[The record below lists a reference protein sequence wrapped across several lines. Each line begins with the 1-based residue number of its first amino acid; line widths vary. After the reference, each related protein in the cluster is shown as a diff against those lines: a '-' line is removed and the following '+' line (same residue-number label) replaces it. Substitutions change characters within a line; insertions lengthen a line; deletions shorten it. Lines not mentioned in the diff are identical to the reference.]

1 MSSPHRS
8 YLLSYLLS
16 AACLLSGA
24 GLAAGASA
32 GAAAGAGPQ
41 GGGPPGGARAPEQKL
56 DPLLR
61 RLATGVPRTRG
72 LFTDRLPARSHAA
85 LATLPPFVRAARDQ
99 ADPILFVNARVGAGA
114 GLEAI
119 VAAGAQLRGRAGDI
133 VSLAVPLSALDAV
146 AARPEVRWLRAGRI
160 YRLQN
165 DITTGDVHT
174 QARLQNSTYAAT
186 GAGVIV
192 AVVDTGIDY
201 TNLDMRHLDG
211 TTRVLGIWDQ
221 TITDAAHPPPPGF
234 AFGAWYTQADINGVL
249 ALGTELL
256 THDGH
261 GHGTHVAGTAAGN
274 GNDTGNGI
282 PAGTFAGMAPEA
294 DLLVVRVFDNGGN
307 WCDDCDLVA
316 AVQFIDQFA
325 KALGEP
331 WVGNMS
337 LGDDVGGAHDGT
349 SADELAIDA
358 VVGPGRPGAQ
368 LAVAAGNSGSAS
380 RHFHWEGTLAAGQ
393 TFTNNFTLPSTG
405 AIPGNDND
413 FVWIDAWYD
422 GTDSA
427 TVEVVTP
434 GAATVSVPQG
444 GDSGIVCTTSGA
456 VHVDASNAAD
466 PENGDSQVFIEIS
479 DSSACSPAT
488 PPATGSWTVRLVTNS
503 IGPGG
508 GGPFDLWNAATAR
521 GTAFVNF
528 ATFQIASSVSVP
540 GTARNAITAG
550 SYVSKTTWTN
560 GAGGTS
566 VGGGTA
572 GALSTFSGIGP
583 TRDDRIK
590 PDITAPGQTVGSSM
604 SIKRAP
610 TVFSSN
616 RERDNRHFGMSG
628 TSMATP
634 HVAGAM
640 ALLFDLDPTLDG
652 IQVRS
657 ALQRS
662 ALADAQTGAVPNN
675 RFGYGKLKALDASH
689 EVTAVPGDMGA
700 GDFAGGFA
708 WGDETTVDTWNV
720 YRAPLPGL
728 SAADYGA
735 CFLSGLLTPGFSDPE
750 SPALGQGFAYF
761 VAGRYTSFAAG
772 LPVEGSL
779 GNDSA
784 GNIRPN
790 IAPCP

>member
-1 MSSPHRS
+1 MSSPHRRRPIS
-8 YLLSYLLS
+8 YVLSV
-16 AACLLSGA
+16 ACLIA
-24 GLAAGASA
+24 GVSLAAGAP
-32 GAAAGAGPQ
+32 AAPGAGPS
-41 GGGPPGGARAPEQKL
+41 GGGSPGGVRAFEQKL
-56 DPLLR
+56 DPFLR
-61 RLATGVPRTRG
+61 RLVLGVPRTRG
-72 LFTDRLPARSHAA
+72 ILTDRLPPRSRAA
-85 LATLPPFVRAARDQ
+85 LATLPPFVRATRAA

-119 VAAGAQLRGRAGDI
+119 LAAGAQLRGRAGDI
-133 VSLAVPLSALDAV
+133 VSLAVPLSALEAV
-146 AARPEVRWLRAGRI
+146 AARPEVRWLRAARSFT
-160 YRLQN
+160 LMN
-165 DITTGDVHT
+165 DISTGDPHT
-174 QARLQNSTYAAT
+174 QARLQNSTFGAT

-201 TNLDMRHLDG
+201 TNLDMQHLDG

-221 TITDAAHPPPPGF
+221 TITDPAHPPPPGF
-234 AFGAWYTQADINGVL
+234 AFGAWYSQADINSVL

-256 THDGH
+256 TQDGH

-274 GNDTGNGI
+274 GSDTGNGI

-294 DLLVVRVFDNGGN
+294 DLLIVRVFDNSGT
-307 WCDDCDLVA
+307 WCDNCDLVA

-325 KALGEP
+325 QAVGEP

-337 LGDDVGGAHDGT
+337 LGDDLGGAHDGT

-368 LAVAAGNSGSAS
+368 LAVAAGNSGRTSQ
-380 RHFHWEGTLAAGQ
+380 HFHWEGTLAAGQ
-393 TFTNNFTLPSTG
+393 TFSNSFTLPTTNPASG
-405 AIPGNDND
+405 ADND

-422 GTDSA
+422 GADSA

-456 VHVDASNAAD
+456 VHVDATNSAD

-479 DSSACSPAT
+479 DSSACSPAV
-488 PPATGSWTVRLVTNS
+488 PPATGSWTVRIVTDAV
-503 IGPGG
+503 GPGG

-521 GTAFVNF
+521 GRAWVDF
-528 ATFQIASSVSVP
+528 ATFQLATSVSVP

-550 SYVSKTTWTN
+550 SYVSKNTWTN
-560 GAGGTS
+560 GDGGAS
-566 VGGGTA
+566 IGSGTVA
-572 GALSTFSGIGP
+572 ALSNFSGIGP

-590 PDITAPGQTVGSSM
+590 PDITAPGQTVGSSL

-610 TVFSSN
+610 TVFSQN
-616 RERDNRHFGMSG
+616 RERDNRHWGISG

-634 HVAGAM
+634 HVAGAI
-640 ALLFDLDPTLDG
+640 ALLFDIDPTLDG
-652 IQVRS
+652 AQVRA

-662 ALADAQTGAVPNN
+662 AQADVQTGALPNN
-675 RFGYGKLKALDASH
+675 RFGYGKLKALDASSD
-689 EVTAVPGDMGA
+689 VAATPGDVVA
-700 GDFAGGFA
+700 GDVAGGFA
-708 WGDETTVDTWNV
+708 WGDQPTVNTWNV
-720 YRAPLPGL
+720 YRAPIPGL
-728 SAADYGA
+728 SAADYGT
-735 CFLSGLLTPGFSDPE
+735 CFLSGLLTPGFADPE
-750 SPALGQGFAYF
+750 IPALDQGFAYF
-761 VAGRYTSFAAG
+761 VAGEYTSFSTG
-772 LPVEGSL
+772 LPVEASL
-779 GNDSA
+779 GTDSA